1 MEPKLKRP
9 TMADIAERAGVGIAT
24 VDRVLSG
31 RRKVRGENV
40 RRVFEAA
47 AELGYHATPVIKY
60 RLQQHLSRAT
70 FGFCSTKKKPKFL
83 PKPDSRPANGKR
95 DLSSLKCECEVSL
108 FGNTRSIRTCR
119 MS

>member
-1 MEPKLKRP
+1 MKQKLKRP

-60 RLQQHLSRAT
+60 RLQQHLSQAT
-70 FGFCSTKKKPKFL
+70 FGFVL
-83 PKPDSRPANGKR
+83 PKKNQNFYQNLTAA
-95 DLSSLKCECEVSL
+95 LQ
-108 FGNTRSIRTCR
+108 
-119 MS
+119 M

>member
-1 MEPKLKRP
+1 MEQKLKRP

-60 RLQQHLSRAT
+60 RLQQHLSQAT
-70 FGFCSTKKKPKFL
+70 FGFVYQKKTKIFTK
-83 PKPDSRPANGKR
+83 
-95 DLSSLKCECEVSL
+95 
-108 FGNTRSIRTCR
+108 T
-119 MS
+119 